1 MILISTINFI
11 GSIILNLIDQER
23 AYEPLCSLA
32 IPASI
37 EIMIATTFTEFDYE
51 KERVIGFLSGV

>member
-1 MILISTINFI
+1 
-11 GSIILNLIDQER
+11 
-23 AYEPLCSLA
+23 LA